1 MKKLV
6 KKTKRNFR
14 RLTKSGISILC
25 LLLMLALLT
34 GAVFAAAEESALA
47 PAAQHAES
55 AAPVPQ
61 GTMPG
66 KGLGTPVQQAASE
79 RTPQTLPAVGA
90 VKTEPVPG
98 PSEPTPVEDTEGTE
112 PSEGEEPIETEG
124 QPEEPTPVEDT
135 EGTELSEGE
144 EPIETEGQP
153 EEPTPL
159 KTRRGWSRPR
169 AKPL

>member
-98 PSEPTPVEDTEGTE
+98 PSEPTP
-112 PSEGEEPIETEG
+112 
-124 QPEEPTPVEDT
+124 
-135 EGTELSEGE
+135 LR
-144 EPIETEGQP
+144 
-153 EEPTPL
+153 
-159 KTRRGWSRPR
+159 TRRGRSRPR
-169 AKPL
+169 AKNP